1 MGENENPAVA
11 SISAMRRDALAQAG
25 IGHMGLAAQAQ
36 ISTIGTRRCPSLG
49 LASTGLD
56 GSCSHEEA
64 RQPTGGLRCFIT
76 QVCHELSGL

>member
-1 MGENENPAVA
+1 MVQLVTGL
-11 SISAMRRDALAQAG
+11 I
-25 IGHMGLAAQAQ
+25 GLAAQAQ

-56 GSCSHEEA
+56 GSCSHEET

-76 QVCHELSGL
+76 QVCHELSDL